1 MSNSCKSR
9 GWLPIAALAAIG
21 TIFCLPASAQS
32 DEDEGEAAE
41 DDPMVEEIV
50 VTATY
55 RDTDLMDTPLT
66 ISALTDVEIEQR
78 GIEDISNLY
87 LSIPGLN
94 YGMATQT
101 YHRVSARGID
111 NLSFGMSPSV
121 STYVDNLPISGFN
134 EYRQPLAPVFDLERI
149 EVLKGPQGT
158 LYGEGSMAG
167 AIRYITKGPSPEG
180 FDYAVTARAYSP
192 QYSNDIGHRIDGMV
206 NIPLGEQLAARI
218 TGYSRYKAGIMDQ
231 VSESEIGEDVNFVDE
246 IGGRFQLAFF
256 PTDSLEISGFAHLV
270 STDIGGPGIAHHCY
284 VDQRPDNGSLPNDV
298 GGRGPENPRWT
309 PLRGGCESGPN
320 GTWDGKTAKYN
331 EGGGAV
337 YDTHLSAPAFV
348 GVDGGASESSIF
360 HVSLEWEGPWADLIM
375 SSSFYDTEIAYAEE
389 QRGGF
394 SLLTTGRFFQSWDAA
409 CAQVEGCQRGVDA
422 YDKDGPIDAR
432 SSASGGW
439 SYTERSAHEARLISN
454 NDASRWQWTVG
465 AYVTDTE
472 VGPLEKNW
480 GPCGA
485 TGPWALT
492 TYTAPDITC
501 VSARYAFDP
510 RVPVP
515 VQQDVVR
522 ILLTTLDRPGGAIYE
537 TRSEDAIFGEVSYRI
552 SERWEILAGLRWADT
567 GASVHA
573 GPGGRYT
580 TLEEAS
586 QNSKV
591 DTKDAEELDTGA
603 YAPKLSLNWRPTD
616 GVLIYGM
623 VASGFRASGV
633 NRWVAGTAE
642 IYRQAVARGV
652 PGAQE
657 RLDDVTQR
665 LTFRGDQI
673 RTYELGLKAS
683 IGEIDF
689 TAAAYRMNMTDAV
702 IHDTDVIPGLVDPE
716 TGQNLV
722 NVSYAFARKN
732 AGEAQ
737 STGLELEARG
747 QLTDRLSFHIG
758 GAWVPDAEVQSQ
770 AVSRINPQ
778 AVQRVNVKEGNRMQI
793 TPVYSGSASLMY
805 DFELLGYDALL
816 RGDLSFTDT
825 LFRSTNNER
834 PSPTWELLNVKLLL
848 SRDEYEYG
856 FYINNIFDHPA
867 PFGIGDSGYHGFHN
881 PRTFGVQFNYNL

>member
-1 MSNSCKSR
+1 MRIPYKSR
-9 GWLPIAALAAIG
+9 GRLGIAALAAIG
-21 TIFCLPASAQS
+21 TVFCLPASAQS

-515 VQQDVVR
+515 VQQDVMR

-537 TRSEDAIFGEVSYRI
+537 TRSEEAIFGEVSYRI

-591 DTKDAEELDTGA
+591 DTQDAEELDTGA
-603 YAPKLSLNWRPTD
+603 YAPKVSLNWRPTD

>member
-1 MSNSCKSR
+1 MRIPYKSR
-9 GWLPIAALAAIG
+9 GRLGIAALAAIG
-21 TIFCLPASAQS
+21 TVFCLPASAQS

-515 VQQDVVR
+515 VQQDVMR

-537 TRSEDAIFGEVSYRI
+537 TRSEEAIFGEVSYRI

-603 YAPKLSLNWRPTD
+603 YAPKVSLNWRPTD

>member
-1 MSNSCKSR
+1 MSIHFMSR
-9 GWLPIAALAAIG
+9 GRLGIAALAAIG
-21 TIFCLPASAQS
+21 TMFCLPAAAQS
-32 DEDEGEAAE
+32 DEGEAAAAE

-66 ISALTDVEIEQR
+66 ITALTDVEIEQR
-78 GIEDISNLY
+78 GIEDIQNLY

-121 STYVDNLPISGFN
+121 STYVDNMPISGFN
-134 EYRQPLAPVFDLERI
+134 EYRQPLAPIFDLERI

-167 AIRYITKGPSPEG
+167 AIRYITKGPSTEG
-180 FDYAVTARAYSP
+180 FDYAVTARAYQM

-206 NIPLGEQLAARI
+206 NIPLAEQVAARI
-218 TGYSRYKAGIMDQ
+218 TGYSRFKAGLMDQ
-231 VSESEIGEDVNFVDE
+231 VSESEIGEDVDFVDE
-246 IGGRFQLAFF
+246 LGGRFQLAFF
-256 PTDSLEISGFAHLV
+256 PTDNLEISGFAHLV
-270 STDIGGPGIAHHCY
+270 SSDIGGPGIAHHCY
-284 VDQRPDNGSLPNDV
+284 VNQRPENGSLPNDV

-309 PLRGGCESGPN
+309 PLRGGCETGPN
-320 GTWDGKTAKYN
+320 GTYDGKTAKYN
-331 EGGGAV
+331 EGGGAL
-337 YDTHLSAPAFV
+337 YDTHLSAPGFV
-348 GVDGGASESSIF
+348 GVDGGESDSKIF
-360 HVSLEWEGPWADLIM
+360 HVSLEWEGPWADLVA

-394 SLLTTGRFFQSWDAA
+394 SLQTTGRYFQAWDKA
-409 CAQVEGCQRGVDA
+409 CEQVPGCQRGVDA

-432 SSASGGW
+432 SSASGNW
-439 SYTERSAHEARLISN
+439 SYTERSAHEVRLISN
-454 NDASRWQWTVG
+454 TDSRWQWTVG
-465 AYVTDTE
+465 GYITDTE
-472 VGPLEKNW
+472 TGPLEKNW

-485 TGPWALT
+485 TGPWAKT

-515 VQQDVVR
+515 VQQDVMR

-537 TRSEDAIFGEVSYRI
+537 TRSEEAIFGEVSYRLNDQ
-552 SERWEILAGLRWADT
+552 WEILAGVRWADT
-567 GASVHA
+567 GATVHA
-573 GPGGRYT
+573 GPGGGYS
-580 TLEEAS
+580 TLAEAA
-586 QNSKV
+586 QNLTV
-591 DTKDAEELDTGA
+591 DTKNAEDLDTGA
-603 YAPKLSLNWRPTD
+603 LAPKVTLTWRPTD
-616 GVLIYGM
+616 GVMMYGM

-673 RTYELGLKAS
+673 TTYELGLKAS

-702 IHDTDVIPGLVDPE
+702 ISDTDVIPGLIDPA
-716 TGQNLV
+716 TGLNLV

-732 AGEAQ
+732 AGDAQ

-747 QLTDRLSFHIG
+747 PITDSLSFQFSGSWI
-758 GAWVPDAEVQSQ
+758 PDAEVQAQ
-770 AVSRINPQ
+770 AVSRIDPQ
-778 AVQRVNVKEGNRMQI
+778 AVQRVNVKEGNRMNI
-793 TPVYSGSASLMY
+793 TPVYAGSASLLY
-805 DFELLGYDALL
+805 DFELGGYDALL
-816 RGDLSFTDT
+816 RGDFNFRDT
-825 LFRSTNNER
+825 MFLGTNNER
-834 PSPTWELLNVKLLL
+834 PSPTWEFLNVKLLL
-848 SRDEYEYG
+848 GRDNYEFG
-856 FYINNIFDHPA
+856 FYIENILDHQVPI
-867 PFGIGDSGYHGFHN
+867 GIGDSGYHGFHK
-881 PRTFGVQFNYNL
+881 PRTFGVQLNYNL

>member
-1 MSNSCKSR
+1 MSNSCKNR

-284 VDQRPDNGSLPNDV
+284 VDQRPNNGSLPNDV

-394 SLLTTGRFFQSWDAA
+394 SLLTTGRFFRAWDAA

-439 SYTERSAHEARLISN
+439 SYTERSAHEVRLISN
-454 NDASRWQWTVG
+454 SDGRWQWTAG

-472 VGPLEKNW
+472 TGPLEKNW

-515 VQQDVVR
+515 VQQDVMR

-537 TRSEDAIFGEVSYRI
+537 TRSEEAIFGEVSYRI
-552 SERWEILAGLRWADT
+552 SDQWEILAGLRWADT

-573 GPGGRYT
+573 GPGGRYS

-586 QNSKV
+586 RNLTV

-603 YAPKLSLNWRPTD
+603 YAPKVSLNWRPRD
-616 GVLIYGM
+616 GVLVYAM

-642 IYRQAVARGV
+642 TYRQAVARGV

-657 RLDDVTQR
+657 RLDDVTER

-689 TAAAYRMNMTDAV
+689 TAAAYRMNMKDAV
-702 IHDTDVIPGLVDPE
+702 ISDTDVVPGLVDPE
-716 TGQNLV
+716 TGLNLV

-758 GAWVPDAEVQSQ
+758 GAWVPDAEVQAQ
-770 AVSRINPQ
+770 AVSRIDPQ

-793 TPVYSGSASLMY
+793 TPVYSGSASLVY
-805 DFELLGYDALL
+805 DFELAGYDALL

>member
-1 MSNSCKSR
+1 
-9 GWLPIAALAAIG
+9 
-21 TIFCLPASAQS
+21 
-32 DEDEGEAAE
+32 
-41 DDPMVEEIV
+41 
-50 VTATY
+50 
-55 RDTDLMDTPLT
+55 
-66 ISALTDVEIEQR
+66 
-78 GIEDISNLY
+78 
-87 LSIPGLN
+87 
-94 YGMATQT
+94 
-101 YHRVSARGID
+101 
-111 NLSFGMSPSV
+111 
-121 STYVDNLPISGFN
+121 
-134 EYRQPLAPVFDLERI
+134 
-149 EVLKGPQGT
+149 
-158 LYGEGSMAG
+158 
-167 AIRYITKGPSPEG
+167 
-180 FDYAVTARAYSP
+180 
-192 QYSNDIGHRIDGMV
+192 MV

-320 GTWDGKTAKYN
+320 GTWDGKTAKYK

-394 SLLTTGRFFQSWDAA
+394 SLLTTGRYFQSWDAA
-409 CAQVEGCQRGVDA
+409 CAQVEGCRRGVDA

-454 NDASRWQWTVG
+454 NETSRLQWTVG
-465 AYVTDTE
+465 AYITDTE

-485 TGPWALT
+485 TGPWART

-501 VSARYAFDP
+501 VSSRYAFDP

-515 VQQDVVR
+515 VQQDVMR

-537 TRSEDAIFGEVSYRI
+537 TRSEEALFGEVSYRL

-586 QNSKV
+586 QNLTV
-591 DTKDAEELDTGA
+591 DTRDAEELDTGA
-603 YAPKLSLNWRPTD
+603 YAPKVSLNWRPTD

-623 VASGFRASGV
+623 VASGFIGHRAS
-633 NRWVAGTAE
+633 RKIT
-642 IYRQAVARGV
+642 ARG
-652 PGAQE
+652 
-657 RLDDVTQR
+657 
-665 LTFRGDQI
+665 
-673 RTYELGLKAS
+673 
-683 IGEIDF
+683 
-689 TAAAYRMNMTDAV
+689 
-702 IHDTDVIPGLVDPE
+702 
-716 TGQNLV
+716 
-722 NVSYAFARKN
+722 ARRPRRP
-732 AGEAQ
+732 GEA
-737 STGLELEARG
+737 
-747 QLTDRLSFHIG
+747 
-758 GAWVPDAEVQSQ
+758 
-770 AVSRINPQ
+770 
-778 AVQRVNVKEGNRMQI
+778 
-793 TPVYSGSASLMY
+793 
-805 DFELLGYDALL
+805 
-816 RGDLSFTDT
+816 
-825 LFRSTNNER
+825 
-834 PSPTWELLNVKLLL
+834 
-848 SRDEYEYG
+848 
-856 FYINNIFDHPA
+856 
-867 PFGIGDSGYHGFHN
+867 
-881 PRTFGVQFNYNL
+881 